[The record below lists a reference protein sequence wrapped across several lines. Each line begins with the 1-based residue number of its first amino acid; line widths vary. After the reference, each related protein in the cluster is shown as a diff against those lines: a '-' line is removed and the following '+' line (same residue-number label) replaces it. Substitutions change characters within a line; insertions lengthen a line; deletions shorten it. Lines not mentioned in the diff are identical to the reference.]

1 MLMYFLKNRGVL
13 RLSREGELEGMDLH
27 EHGTA
32 AYHVEFG
39 QGMTYTTPA
48 GLPFNGNHNEAP
60 SEEPVPAARTEE

>member
-1 MLMYFLKNRGVL
+1 
-13 RLSREGELEGMDLH
+13 MDLH
-27 EHGTA
+27 EHGMA

-48 GLPFNGNHNEAP
+48 GLPFNGNHSEAP